1 MNNIDIGVF
10 GLGVMGTN
18 HVRALMK
25 NRYVNRIFIYDPY
38 VKSLK
43 NFDNATG
50 LILVDKLDDILSRID
65 AAIICSNTNTHFDIA
80 KLLIQLSIPTLIEKP
95 VTATLEQA
103 KKLKALSKTHNTKV
117 CIGHIERFN
126 PTLIELNKLLKEMT
140 PLSVSI
146 ERLSYN
152 VTRGTDVSVVLD
164 LMLHDVDAV
173 FYLFNG
179 ELEYR
184 HSHCTSCLTEV
195 ADHST
200 AFFMA
205 GSVPITIT
213 ASKISQIRKR
223 IIQIACKEGFIIAN
237 LDRKEIKINKNSVA
251 EYYAKN
257 LNLGYKQSSLTE
269 TVFVPQVEPL
279 VVEHEQFFKLIN
291 NEENSTVTIDDAISI
306 FSHIEQ
312 VK

>member
-43 NFDNATG
+43 NFDSATG

-80 KLLIQLSIPTLIEKP
+80 KFLIQLSIPTLIEKP

-103 KKLKALSKTHNTKV
+103 KKLKALSQTHNTKV
-117 CIGHIERFN
+117 CVGHIERFN
-126 PTLIELNKLLKEMT
+126 PTLIELKKLLKEMT

-179 ELEYR
+179 KLEYR

-291 NEENSTVTIDDAISI
+291 NEENSTVTIDDAINI

-312 VK
+312 VR